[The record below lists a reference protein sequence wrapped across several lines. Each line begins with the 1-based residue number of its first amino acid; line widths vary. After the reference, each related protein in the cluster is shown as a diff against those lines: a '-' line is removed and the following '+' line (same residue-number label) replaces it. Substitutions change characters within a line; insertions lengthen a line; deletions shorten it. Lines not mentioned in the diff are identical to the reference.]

1 MRNRKLSFQ
10 DDGHPSPL
18 LLHFPL
24 PQSPILLSLTLL
36 LTHTHTHTHSL
47 SLSLSL
53 SIHCPLFHFGSFL
66 CLLKNRQNDNPILIK
81 LIVGCV
87 PLSLSFSP
95 SLPLLCSFSLSLSLS
110 LSLTPSPSSLCLHML
125 GIATNYFQLT
135 R

>member
-36 LTHTHTHTHSL
+36 LTHTHTHTHT
-47 SLSLSL
+47 LSL

-81 LIVGCV
+81 LIFGCV

-95 SLPLLCSFSLSLSLS
+95 SLPLLCSFSLS

-135 R
+135 G